1 MVYHVFKTSKCI
13 HGNSDKGGEN
23 GNGKE
28 ENDVSGGGERLEFA
42 WVLVCK

>member
-1 MVYHVFKTSKCI
+1 MVYHVLKTSKCI
-13 HGNSDKGGEN
+13 YRYSDKGGEN

-28 ENDVSGGGERLEFA
+28 ENKVSEGRERLEIA